1 MTYLAHTANA
11 QLAALWMGCVG
22 WTFTAM
28 AIGLVQ
34 WRIWKVPDSEV
45 ISSGVAWVGL
55 WRVCFNSHTL
65 VTPGFKYMH
74 CKYIGLT
81 DAYTPPEIASG
92 QVLMLLSVLVGL
104 CGNAGGV
111 YALRNVYFGL
121 DKNSPIRLLFIA
133 AGFLC
138 LTAAA
143 MSLIPV
149 LWTLTSVVTNQT
161 IGFPPDFQMPPEPDS
176 QSVGC
181 GIVVGLVGAVLMV
194 VSGVNFC
201 RYRLPQR
208 SHDSIQP
215 SLSHEVQL
223 DGSAAQGAL
232 TSSEGRINPAFE
244 SHEHV

>member
-1 MTYLAHTANA
+1 MTYLAHYANA

-22 WTFTAM
+22 WTFTIM
-28 AIGLVQ
+28 ALGLVQ
-34 WRIWKVPDSEV
+34 WRVWKVPDNEV

-55 WRVCFNSHTL
+55 WRVCFNSYTV
-65 VTPGFKYMH
+65 VTPGFKHMY
-74 CKYIGLT
+74 CSYIDLT

-92 QVLMLLSVLVGL
+92 QVLMLLSVVVGL

-111 YALRNVYFGL
+111 YTLRNVFFGM
-121 DKNSPIRLLFIA
+121 DKNSPIRLLFIT
-133 AGFLC
+133 AGSLC
-138 LTAAA
+138 LTAAG
-143 MSLIPV
+143 MSLIPL
-149 LWTLTSVVTNQT
+149 LWTLTSVVNNQT
-161 IGFPPDFQMPPEPDS
+161 INFPPDFKMPKEPDS

-181 GIVVGLVGAVLMV
+181 GIVIGLVGAVLMV

-201 RYRLPQR
+201 RYRLPER
-208 SHDSIQP
+208 SRASMQP

-232 TSSEGRINPAFE
+232 TSSGGINNPAFE